1 VRSNSK
7 VINQKKV
14 SAGVGIGL
22 VLVLLVGIF
31 VWPGTGG
38 NSNNVRKND
47 GPTYVVAP
55 VERRTLTDEI
65 TVRGEIRRDQLQ
77 RITANVDGQVSSVL
91 VDDGDTINAGDVLYA
106 IDGRAAVA
114 VDGEFSFFRRL
125 DVGSDGPDVLQL
137 ETILSANGYEVGT
150 VDQLFT
156 EETRSGLRDWQI
168 TRGYGGASPEPNEN
182 IIISLSSNTAG
193 YSIGAQNTIA
203 IELQPS
209 VPDQSMTSANN
220 SWENQS
226 ALYSEET
233 MRTHEFIPATFAFQ
247 NNVLQDDRPI
257 IEVTVNPG
265 SVIEGETA
273 TFTFTSDVAMPSDTV
288 IDYVVAGSATAEDDY
303 DDGPLDGSF
312 IFPAGAQSF
321 DLQIETLTDNEIE
334 SAEELIIEVGEGFSV
349 SDNLPYRLGALR
361 EAKLEI
367 TSPAGDVQT
376 IEIRSITP
384 TVSEGGNLTFEFQT
398 DKISNEDTII
408 KISVWGTATSG
419 SDFIA
424 EDLEVELPAN
434 EKTVSLTFQTR
445 NDSQVETDEELWVTI
460 VNNPNETY
468 AIGSPKSALGLI
480 ESNDLPELTI
490 SGGGGIGE
498 GGNAEFVINANQP
511 VTEDTS
517 INYSLRGSAT
527 AGKDYKE
534 LPGTVI
540 MPAGQSQVTVQIETI
555 DDDVLFLPGDMVVA
569 SWPARIGTV
578 SVDDGEF
585 ILLGQQVLTLT
596 EPDFTITLTLNP
608 TDRGNLEVGMDV
620 EVELQASDQDAVPGV
635 ILELDETATVTA
647 DGSERYEGVIQTFE
661 DLDAVDG
668 ANVNVDVTREEK
680 IDVITVPVAAVLQDG
695 QGNDVVRVVLT
706 DGTTRQVQVKVGLS
720 EGAYVEI
727 TEGLSGEE
735 LVLVET

>member
-1 VRSNSK
+1 MN
-7 VINQKKV
+7 NQKKIF
-14 SAGVGIGL
+14 AGIGIGL
-22 VLVLLVGIF
+22 VLVLLVGVF

-38 NSNNVRKND
+38 NSNNTQRND

-55 VERRTLTDEI
+55 VERRTLSDEI

-137 ETILSANGYEVGT
+137 ETILSESGYDVGT

-168 TRGYGGASPEPNEN
+168 ARGYGGASPEPNEN

-209 VPDQSMTSANN
+209 VPDQSLTSAKS
-220 SWENQS
+220 SWETQT
-226 ALYSEET
+226 ALYSQNT
-233 MRTHEFIPATFAFQ
+233 MNAEAYVPANFASQ
-247 NNVLQDDRPI
+247 NNVLQDDRPV
-257 IEVTVNPG
+257 IEVSVNPG
-265 SVIEGETA
+265 SVVEGETA
-273 TFTFTSDVAMPSDTV
+273 TFTFTSDIPMASDTV
-288 IDYVVAGSATAEDDY
+288 IDYVVTGSATADDDYEDD
-303 DDGPLDGSF
+303 PLDGSF

-334 SAEELIIEVGEGFSV
+334 SAEELVIEVGEGFSV
-349 SDNLPYRLGALR
+349 GDNLPYRLGALR

-384 TVSEGGNLTFEFQT
+384 SVSEGGNLTFEFQT
-398 DKISNEDTII
+398 DKISNEDTMI

-434 EKTVSLTFQTR
+434 QETVSLTFQTR
-445 NDSQVETDEELWVTI
+445 NDSQVEPDEELWVTI
-460 VNNPNETY
+460 LSNPNETY
-468 AIGSPKSALGLI
+468 AIGSPKSALGII

-498 GGNAEFVINANQP
+498 GGNAEFVINADQP

-517 INYSLRGSAT
+517 INYTLRGSAT
-527 AGKDYKE
+527 PGKDYKE

-608 TDRGNLEVGMDV
+608 TDRGNLEVGMEV
-620 EVELQASDQDAVPGV
+620 EVEIQASDQDAVPGV
-635 ILELDETATVTA
+635 ILELDETATVAA

>member
-1 VRSNSK
+1 MN
-7 VINQKKV
+7 NQKKIF
-14 SAGVGIGL
+14 AGIGIGL
-22 VLVLLVGIF
+22 VLVLLVGLF

-38 NSNNVRKND
+38 NSNNAQRND

-55 VERRTLTDEI
+55 VERRTLSDEI

-91 VDDGDTINAGDVLYA
+91 VDDGDTINAGDILYA

-137 ETILSANGYEVGT
+137 ETILSESGYDVGT

-168 TRGYGGASPEPNEN
+168 ARGYGGASPEPNEN

-209 VPDQSMTSANN
+209 VPDQSLTSAKS
-220 SWENQS
+220 SWEAQT
-226 ALYSEET
+226 ALYSQNT
-233 MRTHEFIPATFAFQ
+233 MNAGAFVPANFASQ
-247 NNVLQDDRPI
+247 NNVLQDDRPV
-257 IEVTVNPG
+257 IEVSVNPG
-265 SVIEGETA
+265 SVVEGETA
-273 TFTFTSDVAMPSDTV
+273 TFTFTSDIPMASDTV
-288 IDYVVAGSATAEDDY
+288 IDYVVTGSATADDDYEDD
-303 DDGPLDGSF
+303 PLDGSF

-349 SDNLPYRLGALR
+349 GDNLPYRLGALR

-384 TVSEGGNLTFEFQT
+384 SVSEGGNLTFEFQT
-398 DKISNEDTII
+398 DKISNEDTMI

-434 EKTVSLTFQTR
+434 QETVSLTFQTR
-445 NDSQVETDEELWVTI
+445 NDSQVEPDEELWVTI
-460 VNNPNETY
+460 LSNPNETY
-468 AIGSPKSALGLI
+468 AIGSPKSALGII

-498 GGNAEFVINANQP
+498 GGNAEFVINADQP

-517 INYSLRGSAT
+517 INYTLRGSAT
-527 AGKDYKE
+527 PGKDYKE

-608 TDRGNLEVGMDV
+608 TDRGNLEVGMEV
-620 EVELQASDQDAVPGV
+620 EVEIQASDQDAVPGV
-635 ILELDETATVTA
+635 ILELDETATVAA

>member
-1 VRSNSK
+1 MN
-7 VINQKKV
+7 NQKKIF
-14 SAGVGIGL
+14 AGIGIGL
-22 VLVLLVGIF
+22 VLILLVGVF

-38 NSNNVRKND
+38 NSNNTQRND

-55 VERRTLTDEI
+55 VERRTLSDEI

-137 ETILSANGYEVGT
+137 ETILSESGYDVGT

-156 EETRSGLRDWQI
+156 EETRSGLRSWQI
-168 TRGYGGASPEPNEN
+168 ARGYGGASPEPNEN

-209 VPDQSMTSANN
+209 VPDQSLTSAKS
-220 SWENQS
+220 SWETQT
-226 ALYSEET
+226 ALYSQNT
-233 MRTHEFIPATFAFQ
+233 MNAEAFVPANFASQ
-247 NNVLQDDRPI
+247 NNVLQDDRPV
-257 IEVTVNPG
+257 IEVSVNPS
-265 SVIEGETA
+265 SVVEGESA
-273 TFTFTSDVAMPSDTV
+273 TFTFTSDIPMASDTV
-288 IDYVVAGSATAEDDY
+288 IDYVVTGSATADDDYEDD
-303 DDGPLDGSF
+303 PLDGSF

-349 SDNLPYRLGALR
+349 GDNLPYRLGALR

-384 TVSEGGNLTFEFQT
+384 SVSEGGNLTFEFQT
-398 DKISNEDTII
+398 DKISNEDTMI

-434 EKTVSLTFQTR
+434 QETVSLTFQTR
-445 NDSQVETDEELWVTI
+445 NDSQVEPDEELWVTI
-460 VNNPNETY
+460 LSNPDETY
-468 AIGSPKSALGLI
+468 AIGSPKSALGII

-498 GGNAEFVINANQP
+498 GGNAEFVINADQP

-517 INYSLRGSAT
+517 INYTLRGSAT
-527 AGKDYKE
+527 PGKDYKE

-608 TDRGNLEVGMDV
+608 TDRGNLEVGMEV

>member
-1 VRSNSK
+1 LN
-7 VINQKKV
+7 NQKKV
-14 SAGVGIGL
+14 FTGIGIGL
-22 VLVLLVGIF
+22 VLVLLVGVF

-38 NSNNVRKND
+38 NSNSTQRND

-55 VERRTLTDEI
+55 VERRTLSDEI

-91 VDDGDTINAGDVLYA
+91 VDDGDTINAGDILYA

-137 ETILSANGYEVGT
+137 ETILSASGYDVGT

-168 TRGYGGASPEPNEN
+168 ARGYGGASPEPNEN

-209 VPDQSMTSANN
+209 VPGQSLTSTTG
-220 SWENQS
+220 SWETQN
-226 ALYSEET
+226 ALYSQNT
-233 MRTHEFIPATFAFQ
+233 MSAHAFTPANFPFQ
-247 NNVLQDDRPI
+247 NSVLQDNRPV
-257 IEVTVNPG
+257 IEVSVNPT
-265 SVIEGETA
+265 SVVEGETA
-273 TFTFTSDVAMPSDTV
+273 TFTFTSDIAMPSDTV
-288 IDYVVAGSATAEDDY
+288 IDYVVTGSATAEDDY
-303 DDGPLDGSF
+303 DNDPLDGSF
-312 IFPAGAQSF
+312 IFPAGTQSF
-321 DLQIETLTDNEIE
+321 DLQIETLADNEIE
-334 SAEELIIEVGEGFSV
+334 SAEELIIEVGEGFSIG
-349 SDNLPYRLGALR
+349 DNLPYQLGALR

-384 TVSEGGNLTFEFQT
+384 TVSEGGNLTFEFKT
-398 DKISNEDTII
+398 DKISNEDTVI

-434 EKTVSLTFQTR
+434 QETVSLTFQTR
-445 NDSQVETDEELWVTI
+445 NDTEVEADEELWVTI
-460 VNNPNETY
+460 LSNPNETY
-468 AIGSPKSALGLI
+468 AIGSPKSALGII

-498 GGNAEFVINANQP
+498 GGNAEFIINADQP

-517 INYSLRGSAT
+517 INYTLRGSAT

-608 TDRGNLEVGMDV
+608 TDRGNLEVGMAV

-635 ILELDETATVTA
+635 ILELDETATVAA

>member
-1 VRSNSK
+1 MN
-7 VINQKKV
+7 NQKKIF
-14 SAGVGIGL
+14 AGIGIGL
-22 VLVLLVGIF
+22 VLVLLVGVF

-38 NSNNVRKND
+38 NSNNTQRND

-55 VERRTLTDEI
+55 VERRTLSDEI

-91 VDDGDTINAGDVLYA
+91 VDDGDTINAGDILYA

-137 ETILSANGYEVGT
+137 ETILSESGYNVGT

-168 TRGYGGASPEPNEN
+168 ARGYGGASPEPNEN

-209 VPDQSMTSANN
+209 VPDQSLTSAKS
-220 SWENQS
+220 SWETQT
-226 ALYSEET
+226 ALYSQNT
-233 MRTHEFIPATFAFQ
+233 MNAEAFVPANFASQ
-247 NNVLQDDRPI
+247 NNVLQDDRPV
-257 IEVTVNPG
+257 IEVSVNPG
-265 SVIEGETA
+265 SVVEGETA
-273 TFTFTSDVAMPSDTV
+273 TFTFTSDIPMASDTV
-288 IDYVVAGSATAEDDY
+288 IDYVVTGSATADDDYEDD
-303 DDGPLDGSF
+303 PLDGSF

-349 SDNLPYRLGALR
+349 GDNLPYRLGALR

-384 TVSEGGNLTFEFQT
+384 SVSEGGNLTFEFQT

-434 EKTVSLTFQTR
+434 QETVSLTFQTR
-445 NDSQVETDEELWVTI
+445 NDSQVEPDEELWVTI
-460 VNNPNETY
+460 LSNPNETY
-468 AIGSPKSALGLI
+468 AIGSPKSALGII

-498 GGNAEFVINANQP
+498 GGNAEFVINADQP

-517 INYSLRGSAT
+517 INYTLRGSAT
-527 AGKDYKE
+527 PGKDYKE

-608 TDRGNLEVGMDV
+608 TDRGNLEVGMEV

-635 ILELDETATVTA
+635 ILELDETATVAA